1 MGIRQEGGFRR
12 RRSWR
17 GWRSGLEEMYVA
29 LVIEVQVGEVAVGYG
44 AVGETQLDVVLV
56 RGLFEV
62 LHGGGW
68 GRKYYNGWVL
78 NFYEEGKGLL

>member
-17 GWRSGLEEMYVA
+17 GWRSGLEVMYVA
-29 LVIEVQVGEVAVGYG
+29 LVVEVQVGEVAVGYG

-56 RGLFEV
+56 GRLFKV
-62 LHGGGW
+62 LHQAGW
-68 GRKYYNGWVL
+68 ERKYYNRWVL
-78 NFYEEGKGLL
+78 NF